1 MRRPALLVWS
11 SETQAA
17 LQKKHVHLFCCPFS
31 VVAAE
36 FMVSFRKAE
45 TVFTV
50 VYTGWNLRESD
61 TIKTAFDYCGYPPEP
76 YLMKTA
82 ISVALS
88 FLPGSRYRIIDQI
101 SCG

>member
-1 MRRPALLVWS
+1 
-11 SETQAA
+11 
-17 LQKKHVHLFCCPFS
+17 
-31 VVAAE
+31 
-36 FMVSFRKAE
+36 MVSFRKAE